1 MQRNPR
7 RYRNLNTKEK
17 GKIKSSKNV
26 FSSKNLNSNKDKNNN
41 EYEYNDENKKLN
53 LKRVFVFILLPI
65 LIFLSFIGF
74 KNLKPFFANYN
85 VIRKNPTKYFTSYKD
100 GLWGVIDSN
109 GNKIIDNEYK
119 EMIVIPNED
128 KDVFIVTYDIQ
139 NKNEFSTR
147 AINKNNNSV
156 IKQKNIYPIQYMD
169 ENEPYDKNLL
179 IFKENNLY
187 GLMDYEGNVK
197 SEAKYSNIT
206 TIDGVLNRIL
216 VEEEGKKGII
226 NTKTFETV
234 VAPVYKD
241 VEPINKSENTAFV
254 VIFDDHKGIT
264 SSKNKTI
271 LPAEYN
277 EVLKTDSNKYFA
289 AKKNNVLS
297 IFDETG
303 KEVVNSYDATPIN
316 ILDNII
322 ISRDNNGKVGA
333 HDFNKEIVI
342 PFEYDE
348 IKNAGLNTF
357 ITGINGKYNISKFYS
372 SKKDL
377 KNQEK
382 DQKNILAK
390 DYINIEYVSEGNFYI
405 GHESENAENVDV
417 FDADL
422 NLKLSGIIEDINYK
436 SSYIKIKNGKTYK
449 YYLFNFQEKDE
460 KEVSPQNN
468 LFLFEENG
476 KLGFV
481 NEKNNIIV
489 PAIYDDAKT
498 QNDFGYIAVSRNNK
512 WGVLDYTGNV
522 LVEPSLDL
530 SKNPKIEFIKNYYLS
545 ENLELHAFKEAKL
558 VEQNL
563 NK

>member
-7 RYRNLNTKEK
+7 RYRNLNKKEK
-17 GKIKSSKNV
+17 SKVKSKEKNNDNI
-26 FSSKNLNSNKDKNNN
+26 FNSNKDKY
-41 EYEYNDENKKLN
+41 EYENVDKKLN
-53 LKRVFVFILLPI
+53 LKKVFVFILLPI
-65 LIFLSFIGF
+65 LIFFSFLGF
-74 KNLKPFFANYN
+74 KNLKPFFSSYN

-156 IKQKNIYPIQYMD
+156 IKQKNVYPIQYMD
-169 ENEPYDKNLL
+169 EHEPYDKNLL

-187 GLMDYEGNVK
+187 GLIDYEGNVK
-197 SEAKYSNIT
+197 AEAKYSNIEAV
-206 TIDGVLNRIL
+206 DGVLNRIL

-234 VAPVYKD
+234 VAPVYKN

-254 VIFDDHKGIT
+254 VVFDDYKGIT

-289 AKKNNVLS
+289 AKKNNILS

-303 KEVVNSYDATPIN
+303 KEVVNSYNATPIN

-342 PFEYDE
+342 PFQYDE

-372 SKKDL
+372 SKKDV
-377 KNQEK
+377 KSQEK
-382 DQKNILAK
+382 DQKNILPK

-405 GHESENAENVDV
+405 GHEKENAENVDV

-449 YYLFNFQEKDE
+449 YYLFNFQEKTE

-530 SKNPKIEFIKNYYLS
+530 SKNLKIEFIKNYYLS
-545 ENLELHAFKEAKL
+545 ENLELHAFKEARL
-558 VEQNL
+558 VEHN
-563 NK
+563 